1 MYSPKI
7 REDIV
12 VRLYTL
18 ARQKNI
24 PMTTLVNTMLECAL
38 KDEHNKV
45 MERVVKKYAAQL
57 PN

>member
-18 ARQKNI
+18 ARQKNV
-24 PMTTLVNTMLECAL
+24 PMTTLVNTMLEHAL
-38 KDEHNKV
+38 KDEHNRV
-45 MERVVKKYAAQL
+45 MEGVAKKYATHL